1 MQNNAFID
9 FLRKESGSIS
19 VLISGLFLLVLTL
32 SIGIIDV
39 TDSYL
44 AKRELIAIGEDAILV
59 ASHSLDEN
67 RYYSSSPNSFGDS
80 FGEPNRRVPINCAS
94 AALKFSAEIST
105 RNLRRNLIGVSG
117 WSCSDDQITAS
128 ISSSIQALVNF
139 PILSRINGGKIGVNA
154 RIGATS
160 EISIS

>member
-1 MQNNAFID
+1 MQNNDFID
-9 FLRKESGSIS
+9 FIRKESGSIS

-44 AKRELIAIGEDAILV
+44 AKRELITIGEDAILV

-67 RYYSSSPNSFGDS
+67 RYYSDSPNSFE
-80 FGEPNRRVPINCAS
+80 EPNRRVPINCAS

-117 WSCSDDQITAS
+117 WSCSNDQITAS
-128 ISSSIQALVNF
+128 ISSSVQALVNF

-154 RIGATS
+154 TVGATS
-160 EISIS
+160 EISGT

>member
-1 MQNNAFID
+1 MQKDFIIAFI
-9 FLRKESGSIS
+9 RKESGSIS

-44 AKRELIAIGEDAILV
+44 AKRELIQIGEDVILV
-59 ASHSLDEN
+59 ASHSLDES
-67 RYYSSSPNSFGDS
+67 RYYSDSPITSVSPNQ
-80 FGEPNRRVPINCAS
+80 RVPINCAA

-105 RNLRRNLIGVSG
+105 RNLRRNLIEVSG

-128 ISSSIQALVNF
+128 ISSSIEVLVNF
-139 PILSRINGGKIGVNA
+139 PIFSRINGGKIGINA
-154 RIGATS
+154 TIGATS
-160 EISIS
+160 EISST

>member
-9 FLRKESGSIS
+9 FIRKESGSIS

-67 RYYSSSPNSFGDS
+67 RYYSGSPNI

-94 AALKFSAEIST
+94 AALKFSVEIST

-139 PILSRINGGKIGVNA
+139 PIFSRINGGKIGVNA
-154 RIGATS
+154 TIGATS
-160 EISIS
+160 EISGT

>member
-1 MQNNAFID
+1 MQNSAFID
-9 FLRKESGSIS
+9 FIRKETGSIS

-67 RYYSSSPNSFGDS
+67 RYYSGSSNS

-94 AALKFSAEIST
+94 AARKFNTEIST
-105 RNLRRNLIGVSG
+105 RNFRRSTIEVSG
-117 WSCSDDQITAS
+117 WSCSNDQITAS

-154 RIGATS
+154 TIGATS
-160 EISIS
+160 EISFT